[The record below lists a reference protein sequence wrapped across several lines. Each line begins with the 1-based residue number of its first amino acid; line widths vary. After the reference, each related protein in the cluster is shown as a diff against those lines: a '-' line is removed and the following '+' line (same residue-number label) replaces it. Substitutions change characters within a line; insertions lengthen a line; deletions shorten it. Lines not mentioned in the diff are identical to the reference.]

1 MAFIKTDLQGRSVL
15 HLVTALSLLA
25 SGSMVLA
32 YRLFEPTQLLLF
44 HSVSSSYLVIM
55 IGLGVA
61 MLWRNQG
68 GRRTIAA
75 SFAALIAFVAAI
87 DGLGFNV
94 FDPFDSQIHPVPYV
108 LLGVAALTLIRP
120 PSQPHHRS
128 STDVKFIQ
136 GCATYGLL
144 IALAGLLLLI
154 PHLIFQQPFLAR
166 HPMGSLII
174 CASLMLA
181 GTALYATH
189 HSGRRPM
196 PKLAR
201 SSFTFT
207 LVVLYSVL
215 SAGIVMFHNEM
226 ESIRLQGVQA
236 VEGLNSARK
245 ATGSANIDLFRRLA
259 TRWESYSPAD
269 HDRLMDLDMRDF
281 LEQVDF
287 LDSFILLAPNRQ
299 VRWERVKPNE
309 KPSAYLLT
317 SDPAIAAEL
326 AANPYPAGVQLMV
339 VSPQLVFPRSKLLVR
354 LSVKFADDE
363 PGRPS
368 SFVAVLDVQ
377 RMLAVANSGVYSPI
391 FTYTKVGD
399 ERLLDQHG
407 FWVTPEN
414 QLYLQESAL
423 FLHGGQL
430 STDYSS
436 GTPIYSYLYDLR
448 DMQGTANLQVLIV
461 LAGMGLVLL
470 VVLAVERNATLE
482 DQGARLKYQAEHD
495 ALTGLLNRNSIERFI
510 AKRFNEQGDMAVLF
524 IDLDGFTLIND
535 SLGLQVGDELL
546 RMLAQRLQNNRPRNT
561 ELARFASDEFLLVMQ
576 GVSGHA
582 ERVLQSANDMM
593 SIVAQPYRI
602 GPHKIYLTASIGVA
616 MQTDDQRTPL
626 ELIQRADMAMHQA
639 KKLGHNHVQEYDRSM
654 AQRMQSMVSMRSSLQ
669 EAIEH
674 DRLQLYYQP
683 IVNCANQQVEAYEA
697 LLRWVHEDGKVVSP
711 GEFIP
716 LAEMTGQIVP
726 LSEWVFRQACH
737 DLAQIRE
744 KGSFKIT
751 VNVSALHFH
760 RANFVEFLEET
771 LANSGVKAEW
781 IELEM
786 TESILLENSYYAI
799 RQLQRLRELGF
810 TVALDD
816 FGTGFSSLSY
826 LKRLPVDKVKID
838 RTFVAGIRT
847 HKSDRVLIESVIK
860 IAQSLN
866 FNVVAE
872 GVETPQQA
880 EFVTELGCNYMQG
893 FYFARPAPIDEL

>member
-15 HLVTALSLLA
+15 HLVSAMSLLA
-25 SGSMVLA
+25 SGSMILA
-32 YRLFEPTQLLLF
+32 YRLLESTQLLLF

-55 IGLGVA
+55 IALAVA
-61 MLWRNQG
+61 MLWRNHP
-68 GRRTIAA
+68 GRRGIAA
-75 SFAALIAFVAAI
+75 SFAAVIAFVAAI

-94 FDPFDSQIHPVPYV
+94 FDPFNSKVHPVPYV
-108 LLGVAALTLIRP
+108 LMGVAALTLIRP
-120 PSQPHHRS
+120 PGPLHQRS
-128 STDVKFIQ
+128 NFDVKLIQ
-136 GCATYGLL
+136 ACATFGLL
-144 IALAGLLLLI
+144 LALTGLLLLV
-154 PHLIFQQPFLAR
+154 PHLLLQQPFLAR

-174 CASLMLA
+174 CASMMLT
-181 GTALYATH
+181 GLALFATH

-201 SSFTFT
+201 SSFSFT
-207 LVVLYSVL
+207 VLVLYGVL
-215 SAGIVMFHNEM
+215 TAGVVMFHNEM
-226 ESIRLQGVQA
+226 ETIRLQGVQA
-236 VEGLNSARK
+236 VESLNANRK
-245 ATGSANIDLFRRLA
+245 ATGAANIDLFRRLA
-259 TRWESYSPAD
+259 TRWEAYSEAE
-269 HDRLMDLDMRDF
+269 HDRLMDIDMRDY
-281 LEQVDF
+281 LSQVAF
-287 LDSFILLAPNRQ
+287 LDSFILLAPDQ
-299 VRWERVKPNE
+299 SVRWERTKPNE
-309 KPSAYLLT
+309 LPSAHLLT
-317 SDPAIAAEL
+317 TDPEVIAAM
-326 AANPYPAGVQLMV
+326 AANPLPQGVQLMV
-339 VSPQLVFPRSKLLVR
+339 VSPQLVYPRSKLLVR
-354 LSVKFADDE
+354 LSVKFFDDD
-363 PGRPS
+363 PARPS
-368 SFVAVLDVQ
+368 SLVAVLDVQ
-377 RMLAVANSGVYSPI
+377 RMLAVSNSGVYSPI
-391 FTYTKVGD
+391 FTYTEVGD
-399 ERLLDQHG
+399 GRLLDQFG
-407 FWVTPEN
+407 YWVTPEN
-414 QLYLQESAL
+414 QHYLQENAL

-430 STDYSS
+430 STDYST

-448 DMQGTANLQVLIV
+448 GMQGTANLQVLIV

-470 VVLAVERNATLE
+470 VVLAVERNTTLE

-576 GVSGHA
+576 GVSSHPD
-582 ERVLQSANDMM
+582 RVLQIANTMM

-602 GPHKIYLTASIGVA
+602 GSHKIYLTASIGVA
-616 MQTDDQRTPL
+616 VQTDDQRTPL

-639 KKLGHNHVQEYDRSM
+639 KKLGHNHVQEYDRTM
-654 AQRMQSMVSMRSSLQ
+654 AQRMQSMVSMRSNLQ

-674 DRLQLYYQP
+674 DRLQLHYQP

-716 LAEMTGQIVP
+716 LAEKTGQIVP
-726 LSEWVFRQACH
+726 LSEWVFRQVCH
-737 DLAQIRE
+737 DLAKIRDRGDY
-744 KGSFKIT
+744 KVT

-771 LANSGVKAEW
+771 LAESGVQAHW

-810 TVALDD
+810 TIALDD

-893 FYFARPAPIDEL
+893 FYFARPTPIDEL

>member
-1 MAFIKTDLQGRSVL
+1 
-15 HLVTALSLLA
+15 
-25 SGSMVLA
+25 
-32 YRLFEPTQLLLF
+32 
-44 HSVSSSYLVIM
+44 
-55 IGLGVA
+55 
-61 MLWRNQG
+61 
-68 GRRTIAA
+68 
-75 SFAALIAFVAAI
+75 
-87 DGLGFNV
+87 
-94 FDPFDSQIHPVPYV
+94 
-108 LLGVAALTLIRP
+108 
-120 PSQPHHRS
+120 
-128 STDVKFIQ
+128 
-136 GCATYGLL
+136 
-144 IALAGLLLLI
+144 
-154 PHLIFQQPFLAR
+154 
-166 HPMGSLII
+166 
-174 CASLMLA
+174 
-181 GTALYATH
+181 
-189 HSGRRPM
+189 M

-201 SSFTFT
+201 SSYTFT
-207 LVVLYSVL
+207 AVALYGVLT
-215 SAGIVMFHNEM
+215 AGVVMFHNEM
-226 ESIRLQGVQA
+226 NTVRLQGVQA
-236 VEGLNSARK
+236 VESLNATRK
-245 ATGSANIDLFRRLA
+245 ATGAANLDLFRRLA
-259 TRWESYSPAD
+259 ARWEAYSEQQ
-269 HDRLMDLDMRDF
+269 HDLLMDIDISDYLS
-281 LEQVDF
+281 QVTF
-287 LDSFILLAPNRQ
+287 LDSFILLAPDQ
-299 VRWERVKPNE
+299 SVRWERVKPNE
-309 KPSAYLLT
+309 LAAAHLLT
-317 SDPAIAAEL
+317 TDPEVMAAM
-326 AANPYPAGVQLMV
+326 AADPYPQAIQLMV
-339 VSPQLVFPRSKLLVR
+339 VSPHLVYPRSKLLVR
-354 LSVKFADDE
+354 LSVRFFDDQPE
-363 PGRPS
+363 RPS
-368 SFVAVLDVQ
+368 SFVAVLDIQ
-377 RMLAVANSGVYSPI
+377 RMLAITNSGLYLPI
-391 FTYTKVGD
+391 FTYTELGD
-399 ERLLDQHG
+399 GRLLDQHG
-407 FWVTPEN
+407 YWVTPKN
-414 QLYLQESAL
+414 QQYLQHHAL

-430 STDYSS
+430 TTDYTH
-436 GTPIYSYLYDLR
+436 GVPVFSYLYDLR
-448 DMQGTANLQVLIV
+448 AMQGTANLQVLIV

-470 VVLAVERNATLE
+470 VVLAVERNSTLE

-561 ELARFASDEFLLVMQ
+561 ELARFASDEFLLVMH
-576 GVSGHA
+576 GVSSHPG
-582 ERVLQSANDMM
+582 RVLQVADDMM

-602 GPHKIYLTASIGVA
+602 GTHKIYLTASIGVA
-616 MQTDDQRTPL
+616 TQTDDQRTPL

-654 AQRMQSMVSMRSSLQ
+654 AQRMQSMVSMRSNLQ

-683 IVNCANQQVEAYEA
+683 IVNSTNQQVEAYEA

-737 DLAQIRE
+737 DLAAIRA
-744 KGSFKIT
+744 KGDYRIT

-771 LANSGVKAEW
+771 LAHSGMQAQW

-786 TESILLENSYYAI
+786 TESILLDNSYYAI

-810 TVALDD
+810 TIALDD

-847 HKSDRVLIESVIK
+847 HKSDRVLIESVIR
-860 IAQSLN
+860 IAQSLH
-866 FNVVAE
+866 FTVVAE